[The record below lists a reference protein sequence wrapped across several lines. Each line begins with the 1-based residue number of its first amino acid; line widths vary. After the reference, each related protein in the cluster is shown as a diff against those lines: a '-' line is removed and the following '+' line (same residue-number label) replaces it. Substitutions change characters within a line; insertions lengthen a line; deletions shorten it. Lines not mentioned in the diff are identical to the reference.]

1 MCSAPLVDLVD
12 TSRGSFLT
20 HGLSVSVAIAQ
31 RKVGLH
37 EHQIVGMV
45 RWDGWGPSCIDFST
59 DHLE

>member
-1 MCSAPLVDLVD
+1 MRSAPLVD

-20 HGLSVSVAIAQ
+20 HGLSVPNIAQ

-45 RWDGWGPSCIDFST
+45 RWDGWIWLRAQLQCFSI